1 MIFMFGAH
9 TAVIEKAV
17 KMDNPDL
24 YDRAYY
30 FATVY
35 VYVITVP
42 AGITVYHTFGIEAA
56 KTGNAFYLL
65 ERSPAQL
72 VAASLMCIHEWVA
85 FGLFVGELWLVAL
98 CTIHIHF
105 NSSYIYFLLQAL
117 CIISGRK
124 FFILKVKVT
133 LYECWLAM

>member
-1 MIFMFGAH
+1 MFNTVHRELNLASAYQIYFCGMIIISHTSSLFRTNVYGFFTALTNMIFMFGAH

-42 AGITVYHTFGIEAA
+42 AGITGYHTFGIEAA

-85 FGLFVGELWLVAL
+85 FGLFVGEL
-98 CTIHIHF
+98 
-105 NSSYIYFLLQAL
+105 
-117 CIISGRK
+117 
-124 FFILKVKVT
+124 
-133 LYECWLAM
+133 